1 MRLFKFFKKEKNK
14 PEVIKLKLEL
24 TSILNENISK
34 DDKVFFEKVVENIT
48 NNDALKEYFSVEC
61 DVDFVNK
68 ETLLDKLNSI
78 TEFTKSNYNLEP
90 FACDG
95 AGGIYVIL
103 NNKKIG
109 YIDSEGGAG
118 IVANNLKDFFS
129 IVTNCGY
136 LSDYAKFGCLIDE
149 KSFMNYFA
157 EFESSREK
165 NVIKKFI
172 EDNSLDDDPKK
183 IYKICKNAILTEPQ
197 LLLKA
202 TSEDYVDYEQLFK
215 F

>member
-1 MRLFKFFKKEKNK
+1 MILFEFFKKKKNK
-14 PEVIKLKLEL
+14 PEVIKPKLEL
-24 TSILNENISK
+24 TSILNENIGK

-48 NNDALKEYFSVEC
+48 NNDDLKEYFSVEC

-68 ETLLDKLNSI
+68 ETLLDKLNSL

-109 YIDSEGGAG
+109 YIDCEGEAG

-129 IVTNCGY
+129 IVANCGY
-136 LSDYAKFGCLIDE
+136 LSDYAKFKCLKDE
-149 KSFMNYFA
+149 KSFMDYFT
-157 EFESSREK
+157 EFETSREK
-165 NVIKKFI
+165 DVIKKFI
-172 EDNSLDDDPKK
+172 EDNSLDNDPKK
-183 IYKICKNAILTEPQ
+183 IYKIFKNAILTEPK